1 MSTINLQHILFID
14 IETAP
19 IVYKY
24 NDLDSTKKELWDA
37 RWRYKADL
45 NPETQYSKAG
55 IYAEFA
61 KVICIGLGFYDLSAD
76 KTGPKNFRV
85 KAIAG
90 ENEVDVLKQFSE
102 LLNKHFNTKE
112 HLLCAHNGK
121 EFDYPFLCRRFII
134 NGLPLPKI
142 LQLQGLKPW
151 DVQHLDTM
159 ELWKFGDLKNFTSL
173 NLLANILN
181 IPSPKEN
188 MDGSQVS
195 RVFYEEKDLKK
206 IIAYCLK
213 DVITLARVFQ
223 RFMGLGNLPDEQVIY
238 A

>member
-1 MSTINLQHILFID
+1 MNTINLQHILFID
-14 IETAP
+14 IETVP
-19 IVYKY
+19 EVYKY
-24 NDLDSTKKELWDA
+24 NELDTVKQELWDA
-37 RWRYKADL
+37 RWRYKSDI
-45 NPETQYSKAG
+45 NPEQQYAKSG

-61 KVICIGLGFYDLSAD
+61 KVICIGLGFYD
-76 KTGPKNFRV
+76 GKNFRV
-85 KAIAG
+85 KAISG
-90 ENEVDVLKQFSE
+90 ENESDILKQFSE
-102 LLNKHFNTKE
+102 LVGKHFNAKE

-134 NGLPLPKI
+134 NDIPLPKI

-151 DVQHLDTM
+151 EVQHLDTM
-159 ELWKFGDLKNFTSL
+159 ELWKFGDMKNFTSL
-173 NLLANILN
+173 NLLANVLQ
-181 IPSPKEN
+181 IPSPKED

-195 RVFYEEKDLKK
+195 RVFYEEKNLSK
-206 IIAYCLK
+206 IMNYCLK